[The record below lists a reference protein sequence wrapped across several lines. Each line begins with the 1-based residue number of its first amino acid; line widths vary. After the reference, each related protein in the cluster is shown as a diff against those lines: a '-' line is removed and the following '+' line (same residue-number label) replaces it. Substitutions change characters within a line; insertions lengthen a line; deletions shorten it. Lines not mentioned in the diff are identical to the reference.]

1 VDFLNAIYN
10 AADVGVN
17 TCKGEGH
24 GLVNHEH
31 AGCRVAQVVPDHTST
46 KEIFEGAGRLIRCDH
61 VDVDTNY
68 AREMPCPSS
77 DHLAEILTDLYENRE
92 KLDETARLCYERA
105 TSPYYDWDNIAPQ
118 FAGLFQEVLDGSYG
132 AAHDVAEA
140 QPPAKITPRS
150 KRKKKRLGT

>member
-1 VDFLNAIYN
+1 
-10 AADVGVN
+10 
-17 TCKGEGH
+17 
-24 GLVNHEH
+24 
-31 AGCRVAQVVPDHTST
+31 
-46 KEIFEGAGRLIRCDH
+46 
-61 VDVDTNY
+61 
-68 AREMPCPSS
+68 
-77 DHLAEILTDLYENRE
+77 LTDLYENRE